1 MIDSVQRPRAL
12 DVDALPVMNTLTR
25 SALPIIAAALLA
37 GGLSY
42 VVTAGQPK
50 VYQASSTLFSA
61 AGTGNQTEGLFTPP
75 ALPRGTL
82 GQALT
87 SPAVVLDVVNRVKSS
102 GLPQGEINTIVS
114 SLKSELTGGRVR
126 SLQLV
131 TADESNSGGV
141 YTINGRAGSPAA
153 ARVLTNAGVNALVAW
168 DLKRARNRMERVR
181 NSLQGQ
187 LRALNTETPDDNIN
201 AAAYEANRE
210 RILGELALVAPGA
223 ASANGTL
230 DIVSLAID
238 PAGSVAPRPLRSAA
252 LSALLT
258 LLTAIALTL
267 LLANMRPAAAGRDPS
282 LGR

>member
-1 MIDSVQRPRAL
+1 MIDSVQRPRPL
-12 DVDALPVMNTLTR
+12 DVDALPVMSTLAR
-25 SALPIIAAALLA
+25 SALPIIAAALIA
-37 GGLSY
+37 GGLAY
-42 VVTAGQPK
+42 IITAGQPK
-50 VYQASSTLFSA
+50 VYQAGSTVFSA
-61 AGTGNQTEGLFTPP
+61 AGASNQVEGLFTPP

-82 GQALT
+82 RQALT
-87 SPAVVLDVVNRVKSS
+87 SPAVVLDVVNRVQNS
-102 GLPQGEINTIVS
+102 GLPKSEINTIVS
-114 SLKSELTGGRVR
+114 SLKSELKGGRVR
-126 SLQLV
+126 SLQLA

-141 YTINGRAGSPAA
+141 YTVNGRAGSPAG

-168 DLKRARNRMERVR
+168 DLKRAQNRMERVR
-181 NSLQGQ
+181 SSLQGQ

-210 RILGELALVAPGA
+210 RILGELALVSPGA
-223 ASANGTL
+223 VSANGTL

-258 LLTAIALTL
+258 LLTATALTL
-267 LLANMRPAAAGRDPS
+267 LLANLRPPARSPS